1 MKKYGKMKS
10 EKMKNKIF
18 AAILIA
24 LIIVSSIYFIFIPKN
39 NPELIISPDGSEEK
53 FISLINSAN
62 DSIYIENYYFT
73 NEKIALSLIAAK
85 NRGVKV
91 YTLIENNEG
100 VDKIYKLLNEN
111 NISIKIDKRE
121 ILIHSKF
128 IVIDKKIVVVGSHNL
143 TKTAMEE
150 NREVSIIIENEEIAK
165 KLIELF
171 ENDYYLT

>member
-1 MKKYGKMKS
+1 MKVKN
-10 EKMKNKIF
+10 MKNKIF
-18 AAILIA
+18 IIAILIA
-24 LIIVSSIYFIFIPKN
+24 IITISSICFIFIPKN
-39 NPELIISPDGSEEK
+39 NPELIISPDDPEEK

-121 ILIHSKF
+121 TLIHSKF
-128 IVIDKKIVVVGSHNL
+128 IVIDKKIVIIGSHNL
-143 TKTAMEE
+143 TKTAMEK
-150 NREVSIIIENEEIAK
+150 NREVSIIVKNEEIAK
-165 KLIELF
+165 ELIEVF
-171 ENDYYLT
+171 ERDYYLT